1 MDPASL
7 EALIRVIQ
15 MLQANEIPYML
26 VGAFSSNAYGYPRS
40 TNDADVVIEFHAGI
54 LKTIENSLGK
64 EFRLNP
70 QTSFELMT
78 GTLRNVLTHIPSRFE
93 IELFRLRDDPHDQ
106 LRFARRRRL
115 LLPDLQIE
123 AVLPT
128 AEDVIIQKLRWN
140 RDKDLADARV
150 VLAVQADRLDWQYLR
165 SWTDQ
170 HGTTAAL
177 DRLLSDLGL
186 AG

>member
-54 LKTIENSLGK
+54 LKTIQNSLGK

-70 QTSFELMT
+70 
-78 GTLRNVLTHIPSRFE
+78 
-93 IELFRLRDDPHDQ
+93 
-106 LRFARRRRL
+106 
-115 LLPDLQIE
+115 
-123 AVLPT
+123 
-128 AEDVIIQKLRWN
+128 
-140 RDKDLADARV
+140 
-150 VLAVQADRLDWQYLR
+150 
-165 SWTDQ
+165 
-170 HGTTAAL
+170 
-177 DRLLSDLGL
+177 
-186 AG
+186 